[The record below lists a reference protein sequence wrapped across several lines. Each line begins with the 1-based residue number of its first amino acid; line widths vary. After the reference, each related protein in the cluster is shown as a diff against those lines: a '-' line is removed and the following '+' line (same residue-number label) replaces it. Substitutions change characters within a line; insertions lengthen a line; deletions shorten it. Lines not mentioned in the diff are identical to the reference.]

1 MTSSIPTLSIVL
13 TRDTDFKN
21 DDKIVIRPDEDQD
34 GGYHVKYV
42 DSQVNVKF
50 EFNSDWVNVERY
62 VAQVLSLLKVDEYPF
77 KSVQFMFPG
86 YPVIMVSTK
95 KLLDDGFME
104 NIWNIFE
111 SLGEDWPV
119 RYFNTPEQSGR
130 KARPPSAGDPWNVAT
145 HETY

>member
-1 MTSSIPTLSIVL
+1 MTSSIPTLMIVL
-13 TRDTDFKN
+13 TRDADSKN

-42 DSQVNVKF
+42 DSQANVNF
-50 EFNSDWVNVERY
+50 EFDSDWANVEKY
-62 VAQVLSLLKVDEYPF
+62 VAQVLSLLKVDEDPF

-86 YPVIMVSTK
+86 YPVIMVSTD
-95 KLLDDGFME
+95 KLHNDLFMD
-104 NIWNIFE
+104 NIWDIFE

-119 RYFNTPEQSGR
+119 RYFLGSQKSTTTS
-130 KARPPSAGDPWNVAT
+130 RPSTAGDPWNVAT